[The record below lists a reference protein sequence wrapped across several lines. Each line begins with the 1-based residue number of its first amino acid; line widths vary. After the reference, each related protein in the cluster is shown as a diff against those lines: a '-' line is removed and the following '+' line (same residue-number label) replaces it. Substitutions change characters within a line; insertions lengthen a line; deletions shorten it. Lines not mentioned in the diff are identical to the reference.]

1 MASLAIADHARG
13 RKPDGGVRDQ
23 SPECA
28 AAQTETC
35 AVDPGIR
42 SRRRTYGHA
51 CIGSPRLHRIK
62 GIRENSDRIVT
73 LNFDKRAAT
82 GPQHF

>member
-13 RKPDGGVRDQ
+13 RKPDAGVRDQ
-23 SPECA
+23 FPESA

-35 AVDPGIR
+35 AVDPGITCHK
-42 SRRRTYGHA
+42 RRYDHA
-51 CIGSPRLHRIK
+51 CIGIK
-62 GIRENSDRIVT
+62 GIRENSDRIAT